1 MALRRKT
8 SSRGR
13 YRNRDNLVP
22 RHVAVIMDG
31 NGRWAVEK
39 NLPRLVGHRAGTENI
54 RQVIEA
60 FSMHGVEFL
69 TLYAFSTENWGRPDE
84 EVSGLMEILDEV
96 IARETESLH
105 AQGIRLLH
113 LGATDRISEYLQR
126 AVTDA
131 VELTK
136 DNQGMTISLAF
147 NYGGRDEILR
157 AVKNIVKDGI
167 RMEALNEAIF
177 GNYLYTAGIPDPDFI
192 IRTAGEL
199 RLSNFLLWQS
209 AYSEY
214 YWSEVYWPDFGPGE
228 VDTALQEYGRRFR
241 RYGQTKS

>member
-1 MALRRKT
+1 M
-8 SSRGR
+8 
-13 YRNRDNLVP
+13 
-22 RHVAVIMDG
+22 
-31 NGRWAVEK
+31 
-39 NLPRLVGHRAGTENI
+39 
-54 RQVIEA
+54 
-60 FSMHGVEFL
+60 
-69 TLYAFSTENWGRPDE
+69 
-84 EVSGLMEILDEV
+84 

-126 AVTDA
+126 SVTDA